1 MQPSNPRTTL
11 LAETDWLVK
20 HLNDPSL
27 RIVDIRGIVQGPGC
41 PAPAL
46 RRKPQGLPR
55 GAHPGGGVR
64 RLGAGYR
71 AAGRPGQDDGGRAG
85 AIRGSHGATRDRQ
98 SAHRGHLRGWR
109 GADRGSPVVGA
120 ELLRPPCRPSSSTAA
135 TASGWQK
142 AGRSRAELPRHPP
155 ATFTP
160 RIQPEWRVGSAD
172 VRAAIGDPATVVLD
186 LRSPREYRGEIGRG
200 DRKGRIPGA
209 RNLPAGTLV
218 GGEHKTFNS
227 EAELRQAFE
236 AAGVTFDKRAIT
248 YCNAGVSASLGLF
261 ALKLIGHPA
270 ATNFAGSWY
279 EWERDPQNP
288 TETG

>member
-1 MQPSNPRTTL
+1 VQPSNPRTTL

-20 HLNDPSL
+20 HLSDPSL
-27 RIVDIRGIVQGPGC
+27 RIVDIRGIIRPPDAPRPHYEGNRRAYLESHIPGAVFVDWALDIVQPD
-41 PAPAL
+41 APAKMTVAGPERFAAL
-46 RRKPQGLPR
+46 MG
-55 GAHPGGGVR
+55 
-64 RLGAGYR
+64 RLGIGNQHTVVIYEDGVGQIAARLWWVLNYYGHAKAMLLNGGYHKWT
-71 AAGRPGQDDGGRAG
+71 AEGRPV
-85 AIRGSHGATRDRQ
+85 TPEL
-98 SAHRGHLRGWR
+98 AH
-109 GADRGSPVVGA
+109 
-120 ELLRPPCRPSSSTAA
+120 
-135 TASGWQK
+135 
-142 AGRSRAELPRHPP
+142 HPP

-172 VRAAIGDPATVVLD
+172 LRAAIGDPATVVLD

-218 GGEHKTFNS
+218 GGDHKTFNS
-227 EAELRQAFE
+227 EAELRQALE
-236 AAGVTFDKRAIT
+236 AAGVTFDKRAIA

-279 EWERDPQNP
+279 EWERDLQNP

>member
-1 MQPSNPRTTL
+1 

-20 HLNDPSL
+20 HLNDLSL
-27 RIVDIRGIVQGPGC
+27 RIVDIRGIIRPPDAPRPHYEGNRRAYLEAHIPGAVFADWALDIVQPDAPVKMTVAGPERF
-41 PAPAL
+41 AAL
-46 RRKPQGLPR
+46 MG
-55 GAHPGGGVR
+55 
-64 RLGAGYR
+64 RLGIGNQHTVVIYEDGVGQIAARLWWVLNYYGHPKALLLNGGYR
-71 AAGRPGQDDGGRAG
+71 KWMAEGRPV
-85 AIRGSHGATRDRQ
+85 T
-98 SAHRGHLRGWR
+98 
-109 GADRGSPVVGA
+109 P
-120 ELLRPPCRPSSSTAA
+120 
-135 TASGWQK
+135 
-142 AGRSRAELPRHPP
+142 ELPHHPP

-172 VRAAIGDPATVVLD
+172 LRAAIADPATVMLD
-186 LRSPREYRGEIGRG
+186 LRSQREYRGEIGRG
-200 DRKGRIPGA
+200 NRKGRIPGA

-218 GGEHKTFNS
+218 GGDHKTFNS
-227 EAELRQAFE
+227 EAELRQALE

-270 ATNFAGSWY
+270 ATNFGGSWY

>member
-1 MQPSNPRTTL
+1 MEPSRPRAAL
-11 LAETDWLVK
+11 LVETDWLAE
-20 HLNDPSL
+20 HLTDPSI
-27 RIVDIRGIVQGPGC
+27 RIVDIRGIIRPPDAPHPHYEGNRRAYLKSHIPGAVFADWALDIVQPD
-41 PAPAL
+41 APAKMTVAQPERFAAL
-46 RRKPQGLPR
+46 MG
-55 GAHPGGGVR
+55 
-64 RLGAGYR
+64 RLGIGNQHTVVIYEDGVGQIAARLWWVLNYYGHPKAMLLNGGY
-71 AAGRPGQDDGGRAG
+71 
-85 AIRGSHGATRDRQ
+85 HK
-98 SAHRGHLRGWR
+98 WM
-109 GADRGSPVVGA
+109 A
-120 ELLRPPCRPSSSTAA
+120 E
-135 TASGWQK
+135 
-142 AGRSRAELPRHPP
+142 GRSVTPELPHHPP

-200 DRKGRIPGA
+200 ERKGRIPGA

-279 EWERDPQNP
+279 EWEQDPKNP